1 MPTSPEPVFELVRQT
16 IDLAIRCVDTG
27 ETLARFLMTEG
38 ESGAVISLVADSAD
52 ESLVLAQRNV
62 DAFDSRTTAFAFAYD
77 GFITMQGERSDAI
90 YVEASFAG
98 AGHVFVFV
106 QRYTPRQASTPVT
119 RIGNWAYLQ
128 RNTPRL
134 KHPA

>member
-1 MPTSPEPVFELVRQT
+1 MPPSPEPVFDLVRQT

-27 ETLARFLMTEG
+27 ETLVTFLMTEG
-38 ESGAVISLVADSAD
+38 ESGAVISIVADSAD
-52 ESLVLAQRNV
+52 ESLLLAQRNV

-98 AGHVFVFV
+98 AGHIFVFV
-106 QRYTPRQASTPVT
+106 QRYAPRQSSTPVT

-128 RNTPRL
+128 QNTPRL
-134 KHPA
+134 RPAA